1 MTSVARTSDPSAA
14 SSQPRLSLSDA
25 EATHKAELDSILSQ
39 CATLAASSDR
49 IVIADM
55 MGLSA
60 RVSQLLGDIQSAHWL
75 LHLQGDSNI
84 YSELWCQKIEEAILN
99 AMYESTVKLNVMF
112 LSNNHHNY
120 WTAAKRIRQVYKLV
134 FGSYRYSGCVTFNE
148 VYAGA
153 LSAAL
158 VAAMGSQDIPTYF
171 KRAASDVM
179 NILRKTH
186 SLDVEN
192 LHALFST
199 IDASLFS
206 RHKDDMMKSILRT
219 GPRPEK
225 PSAPIPTQ
233 YITISSE
240 LRYEHTLICAAEGN
254 YENTFDRLRPL
265 KVLWLGEKTREF
277 LSDPTV
283 GMPKFVQTLV
293 PEQLAELC
301 MCFEYDPEA
310 IEQEL
315 ASALKA
321 HKFGG
326 SQVSNDIVNEL
337 RVWFEKLTETVTVV
351 TSSSQVTRRVA
362 AALLQGCH
370 DGVKGAVLAN
380 FGDSF
385 STFLA
390 TQMGAFIKSKN
401 ASHFQTYAKLLV
413 FLPNLERFTDEYE
426 RRLVDRLMLHP
437 VMHLTAEKKGV
448 DEIVQYL
455 GHYSMCRSEALLRLA
470 AKSRHTDPSDPV
482 KAIKSTLFALP
493 GLLVPDST
501 LPAADAKGILAHSA
515 IGVSATSLCNK
526 DKTGAERKI
535 DCTLSTAEVEVT
547 FTTKDGVTGSSSIF
561 GSLPQL
567 AVVMALDP
575 KAPTPIHEEGLAS
588 ALQMQTDVL
597 IAIFKS
603 LGGLLLRA
611 PDGLVSLN
619 IDHLAANRKIIL
631 PRLFR

>member
-1 MTSVARTSDPSAA
+1 MTSVAYTSDPSAA
-14 SSQPRLSLSDA
+14 SSQPRLLLSEA
-25 EATHKAELDSILSQ
+25 EATHKAELDSILTQ
-39 CATLAASSDR
+39 CATISASSDP
-49 IVIADM
+49 IVIAQM
-55 MGLSA
+55 MGLSG

-99 AMYESTVKLNVMF
+99 AMHEATLKLGLIF
-112 LSNNHHNY
+112 LSNNHHHY
-120 WTAAKRIRQVYKLV
+120 WAQAKRIRQVYKLV

-158 VAAMGSQDIPTYF
+158 VAAMGSEDIPTYF
-171 KRAASDVM
+171 KRVASDVM

-206 RHKDDMMKSILRT
+206 RHKDDMMKGILRT
-219 GPRPEK
+219 GPRPEE
-225 PSAPIPTQ
+225 PSAPIPRQ
-233 YITISSE
+233 FDTISSE

-254 YENTFDRLRPL
+254 YESTFDRLRPL
-265 KVLWLGEKTREF
+265 KVLWLGKQTREF

-283 GMPKFVQTLV
+283 GMPGFVQKLI
-293 PEQLAELC
+293 PEQLAEIC

-326 SQVSNDIVNEL
+326 SEVSSDLVNEL
-337 RVWFEKLTETVTVV
+337 REWFEKLTDTITVV

-390 TQMGAFIKSKN
+390 AQMGVFIKSKN

-437 VMHLTAEKKGV
+437 VMHLTAERKGV

-455 GHYSMCRSEALLRLA
+455 GHHSMCRVEALLRLA
-470 AKSRHTDPSDPV
+470 AKSRHVDPSDPV
-482 KAIKSTLFALP
+482 KSLKSTMFALP

-501 LPAADAKGILAHSA
+501 LPATEAKSLLVHSA
-515 IGVSATSLCNK
+515 IGRSATSVC
-526 DKTGAERKI
+526 D
-535 DCTLSTAEVEVT
+535 
-547 FTTKDGVTGSSSIF
+547 TKG
-561 GSLPQL
+561 
-567 AVVMALDP
+567 P
-575 KAPTPIHEEGLAS
+575 KCKQRTS
-588 ALQMQTDVL
+588 
-597 IAIFKS
+597 
-603 LGGLLLRA
+603 
-611 PDGLVSLN
+611 
-619 IDHLAANRKIIL
+619 
-631 PRLFR
+631 